1 MVLISEFI
9 SHDPFRSSN
18 PTVRSLGYC
27 YAPATAWHLFVG
39 AEPQFVGWLEQAELA
54 DYFTDLAVHT
64 RLSRDF
70 QSLSLLDV
78 IAWRSI
84 L

>member
-9 SHDPFRSSN
+9 SLDPFRSSN

-39 AEPQFVGWLEQAELA
+39 AEPQFVG
-54 DYFTDLAVHT
+54 
-64 RLSRDF
+64 
-70 QSLSLLDV
+70 
-78 IAWRSI
+78 
-84 L
+84 